1 MIDVTARR
9 QVAQYLEK
17 HEADVRRYLREWA
30 VESIYMPRAPEHAVP
45 ANAVPEL
52 YDFVASTIGN
62 RAIVYLEFG
71 VHHGR
76 SMRRIAE
83 RFPHPEA
90 QFFGFDSFQGLPE
103 TWGAMAPGAFSTL
116 GGPPPMSDGRIRLVE
131 GWFQNTVPEFLT
143 NLTLHDTPVLIHFDA
158 DLYSST
164 LFLLT
169 SLWHHIPQYYFVFDE
184 FMSEEIVALHDF
196 WRAYPTV
203 LEFHSQTNAGGYPAQ
218 IFGSLRKVR
227 FEPRQFNCP
236 V

>member
-1 MIDVTARR
+1 
-9 QVAQYLEK
+9 
-17 HEADVRRYLREWA
+17 
-30 VESIYMPRAPEHAVP
+30 MPRAPEHAVP

-76 SMRRIAE
+76 SIKRIAE

-90 QFFGFDSFQGLPE
+90 RFFGFDSFQGLPE
-103 TWGAMAPGAFSTL
+103 AWQGRTPGAFSTL
-116 GGPPPMSDGRIRLVE
+116 GEKPPMSDGRIGLVE
-131 GWFQNTVPEFLT
+131 GWFQNTVPEFLAG
-143 NLTLHDTPVLIHFDA
+143 LSVHDAPVLIHFDA

-169 SLWHHIPQYYFVFDE
+169 TLWHHIPQYFFIFDE
-184 FMSEEIVALHDF
+184 FMSDEIVALHDF
-196 WRAYPTV
+196 WRAYPMA

-227 FEPRQFNCP
+227 FEPGQFNSP